1 MYLSCILHA
10 VGKLLRKRRDRPSHS
25 RFFQTC
31 GIALLACLIFST
43 TLYALIVVPPGGFH
57 FNINGL
63 LVCEPYFISN
73 NVLALAACLFYF
85 PTTMILMYCYGTIF
99 HSDKVKVRYKKAVL
113 TSLPFVRPGEENAAN
128 KMAERVR
135 KKKICSRMMG

>member
-1 MYLSCILHA
+1 M
-10 VGKLLRKRRDRPSHS
+10 
-25 RFFQTC
+25 FQTC
-31 GIALLACLIFST
+31 TVALFGCLLFSL

-113 TSLPFVRPGEENAAN
+113 TSLPFVRGEENAN
-128 KMAERVR
+128 KMAERVSWIF
-135 KKKICSRMMG
+135 KYFCEWHSHEP

>member
-1 MYLSCILHA
+1 ML
-10 VGKLLRKRRDRPSHS
+10 P
-25 RFFQTC
+25 FFFFFLQ
-31 GIALLACLIFST
+31 ACLGTLFGCVCFSV

-73 NVLALAACLFYF
+73 NVLALAASLFYF

-99 HSDKVKVRYKKAVL
+99 HSAKVKVRYKKAVM
-113 TSLPFVRPGEENAAN
+113 TSLPFINEANAAI
-128 KMAERVR
+128 MAEKVLPN
-135 KKKICSRMMG
+135 